1 MHLFVGDMLRAVVAS
16 GSDLGKKVK
25 GVMDS
30 GQVRDMNNYK
40 ADDEN
45 LVIRVLD
52 TVKNSPLNVVFPNT
66 LGLHFPNLGQ
76 RNVLNIQWTIPLL
89 DKL

>member
-1 MHLFVGDMLRAVVAS
+1 MLRAVVAS

-52 TVKNSPLNVVFPNT
+52 AVKNSPLDVVFPNT
-66 LGLHFPNLGQ
+66 LRMQFPNLGQ